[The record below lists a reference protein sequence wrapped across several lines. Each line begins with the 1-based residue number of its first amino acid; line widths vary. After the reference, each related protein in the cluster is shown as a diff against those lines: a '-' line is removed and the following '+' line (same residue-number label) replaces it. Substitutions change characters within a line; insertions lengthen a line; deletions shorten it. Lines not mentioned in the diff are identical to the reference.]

1 MKSNTIII
9 DNKEFILP
17 DSVLLIFNEYL
28 DKYFRNQKLNELSN
42 LKNSLMDEYKETS
55 AIHFKKK
62 SELKK
67 KISDLTT
74 EMMKVG
80 VANSKIEIPDW
91 QTIEDPSLKYQ
102 FFYKLTNMVCNI
114 IGEFVQESD
123 EQIVKLYR
131 NYIQEINTNI
141 NISKIYVKKDNYN
154 LALKRLYRTLEIN
167 LTINDL
173 MKEFEKNPMVNIDA
187 YAEKLKL
194 ERDKKIREPN
204 IENTKGK
211 KSSL

>member
-80 VANSKIEIPDW
+80 VANSKIEIPNW

-102 FFYKLTNMVCNI
+102 FLSKLTNIVCNI
-114 IGEFVQESD
+114 IGEFVKESD

-154 LALKRLYRTLEIN
+154 MALKKLYRTLEIN

-194 ERDKKIREPN
+194 ERDKKISKSDT
-204 IENTKGK
+204 ENTKGK

>member
-28 DKYFRNQKLNELSN
+28 DKYFREKKLNELSN
-42 LKNSLMDEYKETS
+42 LKNSLMNEYKETS

-62 SELKK
+62 TELKK

-74 EMMKVG
+74 EMMKFG

-102 FFYKLTNMVCNI
+102 F
-114 IGEFVQESD
+114 
-123 EQIVKLYR
+123 LY
-131 NYIQEINTNI
+131 NPKTLFPIHPIPATLFQ
-141 NISKIYVKKDNYN
+141 
-154 LALKRLYRTLEIN
+154 ALFHKTS
-167 LTINDL
+167 
-173 MKEFEKNPMVNIDA
+173 A
-187 YAEKLKL
+187 
-194 ERDKKIREPN
+194 
-204 IENTKGK
+204 
-211 KSSL
+211 

>member
-1 MKSNTIII
+1 MKNNTIII
-9 DNKEFILP
+9 NNKEFILP

-28 DKYFRNQKLNELSN
+28 DKYFREKKLNELSN

-62 SELKK
+62 KELKK

-91 QTIEDPSLKYQ
+91 QIIEDPPLKYQ
-102 FFYKLTNMVCNI
+102 FLSKLTNMVCDI

-141 NISKIYVKKDNYN
+141 NVSKIYVKKDNYN
-154 LALKRLYRTLEIN
+154 MALKRLYRTLEIN

-187 YAEKLKL
+187 YVERLNL
-194 ERDKKIREPN
+194 ETDKKIREPN

>member
-42 LKNSLMDEYKETS
+42 LKNSLMNEYKETS

-173 MKEFEKNPMVNIDA
+173 MKEFGKNPMVNIDA
-187 YAEKLKL
+187 YAERLNL
-194 ERDKKIREPN
+194 ETDKKISEPN

>member
-1 MKSNTIII
+1 
-9 DNKEFILP
+9 
-17 DSVLLIFNEYL
+17 
-28 DKYFRNQKLNELSN
+28 
-42 LKNSLMDEYKETS
+42 MDEYKETS

-123 EQIVKLYR
+123 EKIVKLYR
-131 NYIQEINTNI
+131 NYIEEINTNI

-154 LALKRLYRTLEIN
+154 MALKKLYRTLEEIRWIN
-167 LTINDL
+167 
-173 MKEFEKNPMVNIDA
+173 
-187 YAEKLKL
+187 
-194 ERDKKIREPN
+194 
-204 IENTKGK
+204 
-211 KSSL
+211 

>member
-1 MKSNTIII
+1 MKNNTIII
-9 DNKEFILP
+9 NNKEFILP

-28 DKYFRNQKLNELSN
+28 DKYFREKRLNELSN
-42 LKNSLMDEYKETS
+42 LKKSLMDEYKETS

-62 SELKK
+62 KELKK

-91 QTIEDPSLKYQ
+91 QTIEDLPLKYQ
-102 FFYKLTNMVCNI
+102 FLSKLTNMVCDI

-141 NISKIYVKKDNYN
+141 NVSKIYVKKDNYN
-154 LALKRLYRTLEIN
+154 MALKRLYRTLEIN

-187 YAEKLKL
+187 YAERLNL
-194 ERDKKIREPN
+194 ETDKKIREPN

>member
-9 DNKEFILP
+9 NNKEFILP

-28 DKYFRNQKLNELSN
+28 DKYFREKKLNELSN
-42 LKNSLMDEYKETS
+42 LKNSLMNEYKETS

-91 QTIEDPSLKYQ
+91 QTIEDPPLKYQ
-102 FFYKLTNMVCNI
+102 FLSKLTNMVCDI

-141 NISKIYVKKDNYN
+141 NVSKIYVKKDNYN
-154 LALKRLYRTLEIN
+154 MALKRLYRTLEIN

-187 YAEKLKL
+187 YAERLNL
-194 ERDKKIREPN
+194 ETDKKIREPN

>member
-9 DNKEFILP
+9 NNKEFILP

-28 DKYFRNQKLNELSN
+28 DKFFRNQKLNELSN
-42 LKNSLMDEYKETS
+42 LKNSLMNEYKETS

-123 EQIVKLYR
+123 EKIVKLYR

-154 LALKRLYRTLEIN
+154 MALKKLYRTLEIN

-194 ERDKKIREPN
+194 ERDKKISKSDT
-204 IENTKGK
+204 ENTKGK

>member
-28 DKYFRNQKLNELSN
+28 DKYFREKKLNELSN
-42 LKNSLMDEYKETS
+42 LKNSLMNEYKETS

-74 EMMKVG
+74 EMMKFG

-102 FFYKLTNMVCNI
+102 FLYKLTNMVCNI

-187 YAEKLKL
+187 YAERLNL
-194 ERDKKIREPN
+194 ETDKKISEPN

>member
-9 DNKEFILP
+9 NNKEFILP

-28 DKYFRNQKLNELSN
+28 DKYFREKKLNELSN

-123 EQIVKLYR
+123 EKIVKLYR

-154 LALKRLYRTLEIN
+154 MALKKLYRTLEIN

>member
-9 DNKEFILP
+9 NNKEFILP

-28 DKYFRNQKLNELSN
+28 DKYFREKKLNELSN
-42 LKNSLMDEYKETS
+42 LKNSLMNEYKETS

-74 EMMKVG
+74 EMMKIG
-80 VANSKIEIPDW
+80 VANSKIEIPDC

-102 FFYKLTNMVCNI
+102 FLSKLTNMVCNI

-131 NYIQEINTNI
+131 NYIEEINTNI

-154 LALKRLYRTLEIN
+154 MALKKLYRTLEIN

-194 ERDKKIREPN
+194 ERDKKISKSDT
-204 IENTKGK
+204 ENTKGK